1 MLFYTFH
8 VEYSVDRQK
17 LFPVILC
24 LCLTASFSIFENA
37 SIKKPA
43 LPFRSLE
50 LIQWNGV
57 YVRVRVRVRV
67 RAQVQVCVCVCVCA
81 EECVRVCV
89 CVCLGAKINSK
100 VQDIVR
106 YFPSPTLQM
115 KPDNQFFTAFL
126 QEHDMENSKESTNSM
141 KIIDRPQPSTKNGH

>member
-1 MLFYTFH
+1 MAYMC
-8 VEYSVDRQK
+8 ECECECECERKYK
-17 LFPVILC
+17 
-24 LCLTASFSIFENA
+24 
-37 SIKKPA
+37 
-43 LPFRSLE
+43 
-50 LIQWNGV
+50 
-57 YVRVRVRVRV
+57 
-67 RAQVQVCVCVCVCA
+67 CVCVCVCA